1 MIFHRSQ
8 FLNTAFKFVE
18 KRAFAEDVA
27 KGNIYMKES
36 GYFRKL
42 EDIYRGDFLD
52 GRICV
57 EQEYKRIPVLLPD
70 GSSYEMKIM
79 SDTIYGLEND
89 DKIPVFCATLFEG
102 GIVTPISKSQA
113 KFRDEFLS
121 EISLFGKHVV
131 CFSIEEFV
139 SKAFDYAIQND
150 CMCSDGRIAY
160 MDYTNIF
167 PRSAH
172 EKEETAVRLTQ
183 LPGIIDFFSAGH
195 IDINGP
201 HTETYYLFQKNT
213 SYRWQNE
220 WRFVL
225 QNENQ
230 DIIPSDQDH
239 IIMPIG
245 PLASARIY
253 ELQDIIDAIIELD

>member
-1 MIFHRSQ
+1 
-8 FLNTAFKFVE
+8 
-18 KRAFAEDVA
+18 
-27 KGNIYMKES
+27 
-36 GYFRKL
+36 
-42 EDIYRGDFLD
+42 
-52 GRICV
+52 
-57 EQEYKRIPVLLPD
+57 
-70 GSSYEMKIM
+70 
-79 SDTIYGLEND
+79 
-89 DKIPVFCATLFEG
+89 
-102 GIVTPISKSQA
+102 
-113 KFRDEFLS
+113 
-121 EISLFGKHVV
+121 
-131 CFSIEEFV
+131 
-139 SKAFDYAIQND
+139 
-150 CMCSDGRIAY
+150 

-172 EKEETAVRLTQ
+172 EKEKTAVRLTQ

-195 IDINGP
+195 ININGP